1 MSSPDAAS
9 TPSPEPPAAPPSGP
23 APRGPPPMPAWT
35 SALTSTAPTPGP
47 AGLFYADVP
56 NRAIAY
62 IIDVI
67 LVGIVAVI
75 ISIVV
80 FAVFGPPTS
89 VQSIPDTSAIL
100 GFRVETHTNI
110 LPTLIYAVLGIGL
123 SAGYFIYTW
132 TAMRATL
139 GMRVLGMQ
147 VGNAADGATLTTNQA
162 VRRWLALGGIFSLA
176 QTLNSLPLLG
186 LLIALASLAWVIFL
200 IVTTAQSPTKQGWH
214 DKFAATIV
222 AKAARSVA

>member
-1 MSSPDAAS
+1 M
-9 TPSPEPPAAPPSGP
+9 
-23 APRGPPPMPAWT
+23 
-35 SALTSTAPTPGP
+35 
-47 AGLFYADVP
+47 
-56 NRAIAY
+56 
-62 IIDVI
+62 DVI

-214 DKFAATIV
+214 DKFAGTIV